1 MTMHKL
7 TAGDGYTYLT
17 RHIAGGD
24 VDRTRGQD
32 PAAYYTAEGNPAGRW
47 IGRGA
52 PLLGVAG
59 QPVTEAQMR
68 ALFGHGMHPDAD
80 RIVAAYR
87 AAHVR
92 AGMSEAQVQRVVE
105 NAAKAATLGRPFP
118 VFTPLDPFDDRV
130 NDRLA
135 ALSAETGRAPTTA
148 EVAGVRREE
157 ARRQRAAVA
166 GYDLAFA
173 PVKSAAL
180 LWALDERPWVRD
192 AVEDAHAQ
200 ARNSALELLEE
211 HAAFTRAGAGG
222 VAQIDTHGLVAA
234 AFDHRDSRDG
244 DPNLHTHVAIANK
257 VQGVDGVWRSLDA
270 RALYRMTVAVS
281 EHYNTVFQ
289 AALTRRLGVT
299 WTERRTPGGKEPVYE
314 VAGVPAAFVA
324 HFSRRRAAIE
334 GRYAQLV
341 GEYRAVHGRDPA
353 PAVAHK
359 LARQANLDTR
369 QGKKAPRSL
378 GGMRA
383 AWRQELAEAFGTDA
397 VRRLAAAVPG
407 PPQVTGVSAPAAPAT
422 VRAVTAPHAGQRMDA
437 VVEEL
442 AARVV
447 VAVGEQRSTWT
458 VWNLRAETERLL
470 RAKDWAVDPGQ
481 VRALAEKIVERAI
494 SPGHSILVEAPAV
507 TDEPAALRRADRA
520 SVFTEHAA
528 HRYTS
533 AAVLN
538 AEARLVAAAHTV
550 TDGGIAPSVVVA
562 ALENYEARA
571 PHPLDAGQRALV
583 TAFATDP
590 RQLVVGIG
598 AAGTGKTTAT
608 RAYLHVLQAAG
619 RRLIPL
625 ATSAAS
631 AAVLAGELGVPAE
644 NVHKFLHEHARG
656 PHAAA
661 LAAGKPVPASHAV
674 FAVAPGDVVLVDEAG
689 MAGTPNFDRIV
700 ALAAAHGA
708 TVRSLGD
715 YRQLAAVESGGALR
729 LIAADAGA
737 VELSVLHRFT
747 DPAEAH
753 ATLGMRLGDSTAL
766 DFYQQRDRISGGSR
780 DAMTD
785 AAYTAWHTDMTAG
798 RVSLMVAATNTD
810 VTALSARARADRVAA
825 GLVEPGGVRLADGNR
840 AGAGDWIVTRHNQ
853 RRLSCH
859 GGRDFVRNGDAWT
872 VTRRH
877 RDGSL
882 TVRHHDHGGTVRL
895 PAGYVAEQVQLLYAT
910 TAHRAQGST
919 VDTAHV
925 LADESMAREHL
936 YVAATRARHA
946 TRLYVTTHEVLALDE
961 DDRLDRAAHDPDA
974 YAAREILDRIL
985 AREAAELSATETIR
999 VNQEQAA
1006 SLATLMP
1013 RFAYAVRQAADTRYR
1028 DLLGV
1033 MLDSRSAE
1041 ALVSDPSWES
1051 LAAAL
1056 HDAEGHGWQPEQA
1069 LAAALR
1075 HGPLDQAE
1083 EPARVLARRITDIT
1097 ADGAP
1102 GPWLTCPTSGQAE
1115 RYADLISQLTGQR
1128 PDPSDALDTP
1138 PALRTETT
1146 APFVPRD
1153 VLAAVLGSE
1162 PAEQITGEPAWPALR
1177 SALNRA
1183 YRAGHDTTE
1192 LLRVAHTRHTANG
1205 PGVRLAQVLAEDLH
1219 HHTNT
1224 TPAAVPADGW
1234 STLAWAL
1241 AAHEDTGGDP
1251 PELLPVPAGRGQPMD
1266 DVLRHIN
1273 AHTRT
1278 NAAPPRGSATG
1289 APPWTP
1295 AIPAGSTGASY
1306 LHDRREQISARVARL
1321 TDDAT
1326 RDRPVWARALDAP
1339 PAAADQ
1345 RATWRHALAVVAAYR
1360 DQHQISDDD
1369 PAHPLGPYISP
1380 GQPGSTKYWHAANAL
1395 VTARRAAATGL
1406 SLRPRPADAQV
1417 ADAAHRVAVDTYLA
1431 LPQTDRDA
1439 VATAMVGRLGD
1450 FWHGHPD
1457 DLDTGVTQPAYA
1469 QQLRR
1474 ALTDAGHLDH
1484 TTPHRPTTTTP
1495 ADQAPEGTRRSP
1507 RPQRSPRA
1515 DRRTT
1520 AQPPSPRP
1528 TRRPDPV
1535 LEPPRHQQPNGV
1547 QPRPRL

>member
-1 MTMHKL
+1 MVMTMHKL

-24 VDRTRGQD
+24 VDRVRRQD
-32 PAAYYTAEGNPAGRW
+32 AAEYYTAEGNPPGRW

-52 PLLGVAG
+52 PRLGVAG
-59 QPVTEAQMR
+59 QVVTEAQMR
-68 ALFGHGMHPDAD
+68 ALFGNGMHPDAD
-80 RIVAAYR
+80 RLIAAYQ
-87 AAHVR
+87 ATHVR
-92 AGMSEAQVQRVVE
+92 PGMTEAQILRVVK
-105 NAAKAATLGRPFP
+105 ASTKAATLGKPFP
-118 VFTPLDPFDDRV
+118 EFAPLDPFDQRV
-130 NDRLA
+130 ADRLT
-135 ALSAETGRAPTTA
+135 ALAGDTGRDPTPA
-148 EVAGVRREE
+148 EVAGVQRQE

-166 GYDLAFA
+166 GYDLVFA

-192 AVEDAHAQ
+192 AVEEAHAQ
-200 ARNSALELLEE
+200 ARDSALELLEE
-211 HAAFTRAGAGG
+211 HAAFTRGGTGGA
-222 VAQIDTHGLVAA
+222 AQIDTHGLVAA

-244 DPNLHTHVAIANK
+244 DPNLHTHVAVANK
-257 VQGVDGVWRSLDA
+257 VLGVDGKWRSLDA

-289 AALTRRLGVT
+289 AALTQRLGVT
-299 WTERRTPGGKEPVYE
+299 WTPRTTPGGKEPVYE

-334 GRYAQLV
+334 ARYAELV
-341 GEYRAVHGRDPA
+341 GEYQVAHGRDPA

-383 AWRQELAEAFGTDA
+383 AWRTELAEVFGADA
-397 VRRLAAAVPG
+397 VRRLATAVPDS
-407 PPQVTGVSAPAAPAT
+407 GVSAQPVAGGTPDAAQSLSG
-422 VRAVTAPHAGQRMDA
+422 RL
-437 VVEEL
+437 VEEL
-442 AARVV
+442 AGRVV
-447 VAVGEQRSTWT
+447 AAVGESRSTWT
-458 VWNLRAETERLL
+458 VWNLRAETERQL
-470 RAKDWAVDPGQ
+470 RTEDLAVDPDQ
-481 VRALAEKIVERAI
+481 VRALAEAVVERTA

-507 TDEPAALRRADRA
+507 TDEPAALRRADGE

-528 HRYTS
+528 NRYTS
-533 AAVLN
+533 TAVLD

-550 TDGGIAPSVVVA
+550 TVTDGGIAPSVITA
-562 ALENYEARA
+562 ALENFDTRA
-571 PHPLDAGQRALV
+571 AHPLDAGQRALV

-590 RQLVVGIG
+590 RRLVVGIG

-608 RAYLHVLQAAG
+608 RAYLHVLHAAG

-644 NVHKFLHEHARG
+644 NVHKFLHEHHHG
-656 PHAAA
+656 PHAAR
-661 LAAGKPVPASHAV
+661 LQTGEPVPGSHAV
-674 FAVAPGDVVLVDEAG
+674 FAVGPGDVILVDEAG
-689 MAGTPNFDRIV
+689 MAGTGNLDRIV

-708 TVRSLGD
+708 TVRLLGD

-729 LIAADAGA
+729 LIASDAGA
-737 VELSVLHRFT
+737 VELSVLHRFVN
-747 DPAEAH
+747 PAEAA
-753 ATLGMRLGDSTAL
+753 ATLGMRIGDTSAL

-780 DAMTD
+780 EAMTD
-785 AAYTAWHTDMTAG
+785 AAYRAWHADMTAG
-798 RVSLMVAATNTD
+798 RISLMIAATNTD
-810 VTALSARARADRVAA
+810 VTALATRARTDRVAA

-853 RRLSCH
+853 RRLSMH

-877 RDGSL
+877 PDGSL
-882 TVRHHDHGGTVRL
+882 TVRHHDHRGTLRL

-999 VNQEQAA
+999 ANQERAG

-1028 DLLGV
+1028 DLIGAV
-1033 MLDSRSAE
+1033 LDSDSAE
-1041 ALVSDPSWES
+1041 ALVSDPAWDS
-1051 LAAAL
+1051 LATAL

-1075 HGPLDQAE
+1075 HGPLDQAD
-1083 EPARVLARRITDIT
+1083 EPARLLAWRIIHAVD
-1097 ADGAP
+1097 DHAP
-1102 GPWLTCPTSGQAE
+1102 GPWLTRPTTEQAA
-1115 RYADLISQLTGQR
+1115 RYADLVSQVTGHR
-1128 PDPSDALDTP
+1128 PAPGDALDTP
-1138 PALRTETT
+1138 PALRTEAT
-1146 APFVPRD
+1146 APFVPRQ
-1153 VLAAVLGSE
+1153 AVAQILGSA
-1162 PAEQITGEPAWPALR
+1162 PAEQLTDEPAWPALR
-1177 SALNRA
+1177 SALHRA
-1183 YRAGHDTTE
+1183 HRAGHDTTA
-1192 LLRVAHTRHTANG
+1192 LLRTAYAQHTTDG
-1205 PGVRLAQVLAEDLH
+1205 PGVRLAQALAEDLH

-1224 TPAAVPADGW
+1224 TPAAGAPAGTW
-1234 STLAWAL
+1234 PTLAWTL
-1241 AAHEDTGGDP
+1241 AAHEHTGSDP
-1251 PELLPVPAGRGQPMD
+1251 TELVPPRDDRPTTIS
-1266 DVLRHIN
+1266 DVLRH
-1273 AHTRT
+1273 ARAKGTPART
-1278 NAAPPRGSATG
+1278 SAAGT
-1289 APPWTP
+1289 PPWTP
-1295 AIPAGSTGASY
+1295 AIPAGSPGADY
-1306 LHDRREQISARVARL
+1306 LHERRDQISARVGWLA
-1321 TDDAT
+1321 DDAT
-1326 RDRPVWARALDAP
+1326 RDRPAWARALGAP
-1339 PAAADQ
+1339 PTAADQ
-1345 RATWRHALAVVAAYR
+1345 RAAWHRALAVVAAYR
-1360 DQHQISDDD
+1360 DQHQIRDDD
-1369 PAHPLGPYISP
+1369 PAHPLGPYIPP
-1380 GQPGSTKYWHAANAL
+1380 GQPGNTEYWHAANAL

-1406 SLRPRPADAQV
+1406 SLRPRQADAQV
-1417 ADAAHRVAVDTYLA
+1417 ADAAHRVAVDTYRA
-1431 LPQTDRDA
+1431 LPQAERDA
-1439 VATAMVGRLGD
+1439 IATTMVARLGD
-1450 FWHGHPD
+1450 LWHGHPD
-1457 DLDTGVTQPAYA
+1457 DIDTGITQPAYT

-1474 ALTDAGHLDH
+1474 ALTDDGHLDH
-1484 TTPHRPTTTTP
+1484 TAPHRPTTP
-1495 ADQAPEGTRRSP
+1495 ARVGQAPEDVRRSP
-1507 RPQRSPRA
+1507 RSRRESRP

-1520 AQPPSPRP
+1520 AQPPAPRP
-1528 TRRPDPV
+1528 TRRTDPV